1 MRSSG
6 SRSART
12 RAMSSSSFAPL
23 AEAVPRVFR
32 PFGAPPAAA
41 AAEPAPA
48 PGPSAKEVERTFGA
62 GVERGRAEA
71 RAELETIGASFTDS
85 LRELAEFRARLK
97 ERYEREL
104 LELALGVARK
114 VVQQELAERPEIWLG
129 MIRAAVKRA
138 VDRERIALRVPPPL
152 MAFLRG
158 SLAALRASLQDVK
171 DLELVE
177 DPSLPAGGCVIES
190 RFGEG
195 DIGVGTQLGRC
206 ERAVAAPEEAG
217 HGHDGLPDLAL
228 RRRGGRSE

>member
-23 AEAVPRVFR
+23 AEAVPRVCR

-48 PGPSAKEVERTFGA
+48 PGPSAEEIERAFGA

-71 RAELETIGASFTDS
+71 RAALETIGASFTDS

-114 VVQQELAERPEIWLG
+114 VVQEELAERPEIWLG
-129 MIRAAVKRA
+129 MIRAAVKRP
-138 VDRERIALRVPPPL
+138 VDRERTALRVPPPPRAIL
-152 MAFLRG
+152 PG
-158 SLAALRASLQDVK
+158 SPSALRASLQNVK

-177 DPSLPAGGCVIES
+177 DPSLPAGGCVLES
-190 RFGEG
+190 R
-195 DIGVGTQLGRC
+195 L
-206 ERAVAAPEEAG
+206 
-217 HGHDGLPDLAL
+217 
-228 RRRGGRSE
+228 RGGGIRVETQPEPWQ

>member
-48 PGPSAKEVERTFGA
+48 PAPGPSAEIERAFGA

-71 RAELETIGASFTDS
+71 RAALETIGASFTDS
-85 LRELAEFRARLK
+85 LRVLAEFRVRLK

-114 VVQQELAERPEIWLG
+114 VVQQELAEGPATWLG
-129 MIRAAVKRA
+129 MMR
-138 VDRERIALRVPPPL
+138 P
-152 MAFLRG
+152 
-158 SLAALRASLQDVK
+158 
-171 DLELVE
+171 
-177 DPSLPAGGCVIES
+177 
-190 RFGEG
+190 
-195 DIGVGTQLGRC
+195 
-206 ERAVAAPEEAG
+206 
-217 HGHDGLPDLAL
+217 
-228 RRRGGRSE
+228 

>member
-1 MRSSG
+1 
-6 SRSART
+6 
-12 RAMSSSSFAPL
+12 MSSSSFAPL

-32 PFGAPPAAA
+32 PFGAPPAEA
-41 AAEPAPA
+41 AAEPAAPA
-48 PGPSAKEVERTFGA
+48 PAPSAEE
-62 GVERGRAEA
+62 
-71 RAELETIGASFTDS
+71 IC
-85 LRELAEFRARLK
+85 
-97 ERYEREL
+97 YQREL

-190 RFGEG
+190 RFGEV
-195 DIGVGTQLGRC
+195 DIGVETQLERS
-206 ERAVAAPEEAG
+206 ERA
-217 HGHDGLPDLAL
+217 L
-228 RRRGGRSE
+228 GRATE

>member
-1 MRSSG
+1 
-6 SRSART
+6 
-12 RAMSSSSFAPL
+12 MSSSSFAPL

-32 PFGAPPAAA
+32 PFGAPPPAEA

-48 PGPSAKEVERTFGA
+48 PAPGPSAEEIERAFGA

-85 LRELAEFRARLK
+85 LRELAEFRVRLK

-158 SLAALRASLQDVK
+158 SLAALRASLEDVK

-190 RFGEG
+190 RFGEV
-195 DIGVGTQLGRC
+195 DIGVETQLERC
-206 ERAVAAPEEAG
+206 ERALVSAVE
-217 HGHDGLPDLAL
+217 
-228 RRRGGRSE
+228 

>member
-1 MRSSG
+1 
-6 SRSART
+6 
-12 RAMSSSSFAPL
+12 MSSSSFAPL

-48 PGPSAKEVERTFGA
+48 PAPGPSAEIERAFGA

-71 RAELETIGASFTDS
+71 RAALETIGASFTDS
-85 LRELAEFRARLK
+85 LRELAEFRVRLK

-190 RFGEG
+190 RFGEV
-195 DIGVGTQLGRC
+195 DIGVETQLQRC
-206 ERAVAAPEEAG
+206 ERAVRATE
-217 HGHDGLPDLAL
+217 
-228 RRRGGRSE
+228 

>member
-48 PGPSAKEVERTFGA
+48 PAPGPSAEIERAFGA
-62 GVERGRAEA
+62 GGERGRAEA
-71 RAELETIGASFTDS
+71 RAALETIGASFTDS
-85 LRELAEFRARLK
+85 LRELAEFRVRLK

-152 MAFLRG
+152 MAFMRG
-158 SLAALRASLQDVK
+158 SLAALRASLEDVK

-177 DPSLPAGGCVIES
+177 DPSLPTGGCVIES
-190 RFGEG
+190 RSGEL
-195 DIGVGTQLGRC
+195 DIGVETQ
-206 ERAVAAPEEAG
+206 
-217 HGHDGLPDLAL
+217 
-228 RRRGGRSE
+228 

>member
-1 MRSSG
+1 
-6 SRSART
+6 
-12 RAMSSSSFAPL
+12 MSSSSFAPL

-48 PGPSAKEVERTFGA
+48 PAPAPGPSAEEIERAFGA

-71 RAELETIGASFTDS
+71 RAELETVGTSFAGS
-85 LRELAEFRARLK
+85 LRELAGFRTRLK

-104 LELALGVARK
+104 LELALGVVRK

-158 SLAALRASLQDVK
+158 SLAALRALLQDVK

-190 RFGEG
+190 RFGEV
-195 DIGVGTQLGRC
+195 DIGVETQL
-206 ERAVAAPEEAG
+206 E
-217 HGHDGLPDLAL
+217 
-228 RRRGGRSE
+228 RSERLGRATE

>member
-32 PFGAPPAAA
+32 PFVAPPPAEA

-48 PGPSAKEVERTFGA
+48 PGPSAEEIERAFGD

-114 VVQQELAERPEIWLG
+114 VMQQELAERPEIWLG
-129 MIRAAVKRA
+129 MIRA
-138 VDRERIALRVPPPL
+138 
-152 MAFLRG
+152 
-158 SLAALRASLQDVK
+158 
-171 DLELVE
+171 
-177 DPSLPAGGCVIES
+177 
-190 RFGEG
+190 
-195 DIGVGTQLGRC
+195 
-206 ERAVAAPEEAG
+206 
-217 HGHDGLPDLAL
+217 
-228 RRRGGRSE
+228 

>member
-1 MRSSG
+1 
-6 SRSART
+6 
-12 RAMSSSSFAPL
+12 MSSSSFAPL
-23 AEAVPRVFR
+23 AEAVPKVFG
-32 PFGAPPAAA
+32 PFGPPPPAAA
-41 AAEPAPA
+41 IPDAAAASP
-48 PGPSAKEVERTFGA
+48 PGPSAEEIERAFGA

-71 RAELETIGASFTDS
+71 RAALETIGASFTDS

-158 SLAALRASLQDVK
+158 SLAALRALLQDVK

-190 RFGEG
+190 RFGEV
-195 DIGVGTQLGRC
+195 DIGVETQLERC
-206 ERAVAAPEEAG
+206 ERAVRATE
-217 HGHDGLPDLAL
+217 
-228 RRRGGRSE
+228 

>member
-1 MRSSG
+1 
-6 SRSART
+6 
-12 RAMSSSSFAPL
+12 MSSSSFAPL

-48 PGPSAKEVERTFGA
+48 PGPSAEE
-62 GVERGRAEA
+62 
-71 RAELETIGASFTDS
+71 IC
-85 LRELAEFRARLK
+85 
-97 ERYEREL
+97 YEREL

-190 RFGEG
+190 RFGEV
-195 DIGVGTQLGRC
+195 DIGVETQL
-206 ERAVAAPEEAG
+206 
-217 HGHDGLPDLAL
+217 DDLAL
-228 RRRGGRSE
+228 RRRSERR

>member
-23 AEAVPRVFR
+23 VEAVPRVFR
-32 PFGAPPAAA
+32 PFGAPPPAEAAA
-41 AAEPAPA
+41 QPAPAPA
-48 PGPSAKEVERTFGA
+48 PGPSAEEIERAFGA

-114 VVQQELAERPEIWLG
+114 VVQQELAE
-129 MIRAAVKRA
+129 
-138 VDRERIALRVPPPL
+138 
-152 MAFLRG
+152 
-158 SLAALRASLQDVK
+158 
-171 DLELVE
+171 
-177 DPSLPAGGCVIES
+177 
-190 RFGEG
+190 
-195 DIGVGTQLGRC
+195 TQLERC
-206 ERAVAAPEEAG
+206 ER
-217 HGHDGLPDLAL
+217 DDLAL
-228 RRRGGRSE
+228 RRRSERR

>member
-1 MRSSG
+1 
-6 SRSART
+6 
-12 RAMSSSSFAPL
+12 MSSSSFAPL
-23 AEAVPRVFR
+23 VEAVPRVFR
-32 PFGAPPAAA
+32 PFGAPPPAEAAA
-41 AAEPAPA
+41 QPAPAPA
-48 PGPSAKEVERTFGA
+48 PGPSAEEIERAFGA

-158 SLAALRASLQDVK
+158 SLAALRALLQDVK

-190 RFGEG
+190 RFGEV
-195 DIGVGTQLGRC
+195 DIGVETQLQRC
-206 ERAVAAPEEAG
+206 ERAVRATE
-217 HGHDGLPDLAL
+217 
-228 RRRGGRSE
+228 

>member
-1 MRSSG
+1 
-6 SRSART
+6 
-12 RAMSSSSFAPL
+12 MSSSSFAPL

-32 PFGAPPAAA
+32 PFVAPSAEA

-48 PGPSAKEVERTFGA
+48 PAPGPSAEE
-62 GVERGRAEA
+62 
-71 RAELETIGASFTDS
+71 IC
-85 LRELAEFRARLK
+85 
-97 ERYEREL
+97 YEREL
-104 LELALGVARK
+104 LELALGIVRK

-158 SLAALRASLQDVK
+158 SLAALRASLEDVK

-190 RFGEG
+190 RLGEV
-195 DIGVGTQLGRC
+195 DIGVETRLERC
-206 ERAVAAPEEAG
+206 ERALVRATK
-217 HGHDGLPDLAL
+217 
-228 RRRGGRSE
+228 